1 MKQRI
6 LLVEDDRSISEMV
19 EAYLTLEGFHIVHA
33 AYGEEALRL
42 FSQETYDLILLDV
55 MLPKLNG
62 IDFLK
67 KIREHSLL
75 PVLILSA
82 KDGDV
87 DKALGLGFGADDYL
101 AKPFSMIE
109 LLARVK
115 AAIRRATLYS
125 GVRNQEASNVLRV
138 HELTI
143 DTDNIGVSKRGKSI
157 KLTSKEWQI
166 IKLLTMNPT
175 KVFTKEQIY
184 RSVWNDDYF
193 GDENVINVHI
203 SRLREKIED
212 DPSSPQYIKTLW
224 GIGYKL
230 GEF

>member
-33 AYGEEALRL
+33 ADGEEALRL

-125 GVRNQEASNVLRV
+125 GVQNQAAPSVLHV
-138 HELTI
+138 HELII
-143 DTDNIGVSKRGKSI
+143 DTDNIDVNKRGKSI

>member
-33 AYGEEALRL
+33 ADGEEALRL

>member
-1 MKQRI
+1 MKQSI

-19 EAYLTLEGFHIVHA
+19 EAYLTVEGFQVVHA
-33 AYGEEALRL
+33 ADGEEALRL
-42 FSQETYDLILLDV
+42 FALDTYDLILLDV
-55 MLPKLNG
+55 MLPRLNG
-62 IDFLK
+62 IDILK
-67 KIREHSLL
+67 KVRESSLI

-115 AAIRRATLYS
+115 AAIRRATQYS
-125 GVRNQEASNVLRV
+125 TVQEQVKPTILHV
-138 HELTI
+138 HELTLDI
-143 DTDNIGVSKRGKSI
+143 DNIDVSKRGESI

-166 IKLLTMNPT
+166 IQLLALNPT

-212 DPSSPQYIKTLW
+212 EPSSPKYIKTLW

>member
-1 MKQRI
+1 LKQRI

-33 AYGEEALRL
+33 ADGEEALRL
-42 FSQETYDLILLDV
+42 FSQETYDLVLLDV
-55 MLPKLNG
+55 MLPKLSG

-115 AAIRRATLYS
+115 AVIRRATQYS
-125 GVRNQEASNVLRV
+125 GVREQAVASVLRV

-143 DTDNIGVSKRGKSI
+143 DTDNIDVSKRGKSI

>member
-33 AYGEEALRL
+33 ADGEEALRL

-143 DTDNIGVSKRGKSI
+143 DTDNIDVSKRGKSI